1 MITAL
6 SRYRQRIRRRGAA
19 SAEAVVVLPIFIVLF
34 ISLFYVRDQVLI
46 KQAAQERARTCAW
59 LYSWNNCEF
68 DGKLM
73 PAECEQAATEA
84 PIGADAAKA
93 VTQAVAGDGF
103 FAEIVSAMIDPALE
117 AAFGRATDIKVSR
130 EVTKPALYGG
140 KTQTLTGE
148 YHIACNLKPTTAP
161 EVAKDAWSRVSPF

>member
-1 MITAL
+1 MTAAL

-34 ISLFYVRDQVLI
+34 ISLFYVRDQALT

-59 LYSWNNCEF
+59 LYSWNNCQF
-68 DGKLM
+68 DEKLM
-73 PAECEQAATEA
+73 PAECEKKATEA
-84 PIGADAAKA
+84 PIGADAANA
-93 VTQAVAGDGF
+93 VTEKLTGDGF
-103 FAEIVSAMIDPALE
+103 FNDIVSGMLDEALE
-117 AAFGRATDIKVSR
+117 AAFGRATDVKISR
-130 EVTKPALYGG
+130 EVTVPALYGG

-161 EVAKDAWSRVSPF
+161 EVAKDAWSRVGPF